1 MKVVG
6 IHTSPNHEGMSS
18 YLLRAALR
26 GAQRAG
32 ADTEIVYV
40 HGYELQSCRTCNEG
54 WGTCRTEGHCELP
67 DRFEEIRAKIDAA
80 DAVVFCTP
88 VYFGDVSKT
97 PSGCWTAGGA
107 ACSGARVAAEGEA
120 GHRDCRGGLRRRLHR
135 AAPSER
141 YFTTLQFTLVDLVPV
156 TLRNLPWRE
165 PGLRWPARAW
175 SRRWREER
183 VGPGVSDGGVEQE
196 YEALVARVQ
205 ACWRCPRM
213 EGGGGCWGRPTATRA
228 RRC

>member
-88 VYFGDVSKT
+88 VYFGDVSEDAKRLLDRWRRCEVFRR
-97 PSGCWTAGGA
+97 PESPLKEKPAIAIAVAGSGGG
-107 ACSGARVAAEGEA
+107 CIEA
-120 GHRDCRGGLRRRLHR
+120 LRHL
-135 AAPSER
+135 ER

-165 PGLRWPARAW
+165 PGLEMAGK
-175 SRRWREER
+175 SL
-183 VGPGVSDGGVEQE
+183 V
-196 YEALVARVQ
+196 EALAGEGSASVQ
-205 ACWRCPRM
+205 A
-213 EGGGGCWGRPTATRA
+213 
-228 RRC
+228 